1 MNWEKFFTF
10 IGWFLLCFLACSFI
24 GLLIIGVV
32 LGLCFLLQYNIFIGL
47 LFVGVI
53 VGIVLLIDF
62 NIYVAAGIIIGI
74 IALCMTI
81 DIMKED

>member
-24 GLLIIGVV
+24 R
-32 LGLCFLLQYNIFIGL
+32 L

-62 NIYVAAGIIIGI
+62 NIYVAAGVIIGI

>member
-1 MNWEKFFTF
+1 MNWEKFFIF
-10 IGWFLLCFLACSFI
+10 IGWFILCFLACS
-24 GLLIIGVV
+24 
-32 LGLCFLLQYNIFIGL
+32 FIGL

-53 VGIVLLIDF
+53 VGIVLLREFDV
-62 NIYVAAGIIIGI
+62 YVAAGIIIGV

>member
-1 MNWEKFFTF
+1 MDLEKIFIFF
-10 IGWFLLCFLACSFI
+10 GWFLLCFLACS
-24 GLLIIGVV
+24 
-32 LGLCFLLQYNIFIGL
+32 FIGL

-62 NIYVAAGIIIGI
+62 NIYVAAGVIIGI

>member
-1 MNWEKFFTF
+1 MNLDKFFTF
-10 IGWFLLCFLACSFI
+10 IGWFLLCFLVCS
-24 GLLIIGVV
+24 
-32 LGLCFLLQYNIFIGL
+32 FIGL

-53 VGIVLLIDF
+53 VGILLLLEF
-62 NIYVAAGIIIGI
+62 NVYMAAGIIIGI

>member
-10 IGWFLLCFLACSFI
+10 IGWFLFCFLACS
-24 GLLIIGVV
+24 
-32 LGLCFLLQYNIFIGL
+32 FIGL

-62 NIYVAAGIIIGI
+62 NIYVAAGVIIGI
-74 IALCMTI
+74 IALGMTI
-81 DIMKED
+81 DIMKE

>member
-10 IGWFLLCFLACSFI
+10 IGWFMLCFLACSFI
-24 GLLIIGVV
+24 GLL
-32 LGLCFLLQYNIFIGL
+32 
-47 LFVGVI
+47 FVSVI

-62 NIYVAAGIIIGI
+62 NIYVAAGVIIGI